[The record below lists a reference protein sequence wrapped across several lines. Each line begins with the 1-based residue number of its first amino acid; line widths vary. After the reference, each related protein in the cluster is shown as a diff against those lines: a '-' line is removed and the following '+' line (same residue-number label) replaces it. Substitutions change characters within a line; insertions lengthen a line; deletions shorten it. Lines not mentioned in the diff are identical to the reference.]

1 MVPVSFG
8 DSVCKWGIGSLCSFT
23 LFFLSLPV
31 SPSHPFL
38 LCLSR
43 LSDKHCL
50 LAINPRGSP
59 DRRPNKALYFL
70 PVWWVCQG
78 PRGSEITLGGGGG
91 GGGRRRRGGD
101 AISSMLH
108 TNTGAH
114 RHTHKQTVGISTWTN
129 CTRSEWFICWVA
141 KTLKTARHLVKISA
155 PRLRK
160 NIFSSRP
167 FFFYTQ
173 ASTDKHSQEN
183 IHKTQTLTKRQRK
196 HQLSPVLSAENQAGF
211 LIQLDK
217 TQGSGKTHA
226 YHAPQN
232 MLLSCLFRCRTGS
245 FF

>member
-8 DSVCKWGIGSLCSFT
+8 DSVCKWRIGSLCSFT
-23 LFFLSLPV
+23 LFFLSLSV

-50 LAINPRGSP
+50 LAINPRGGP

-78 PRGSEITLGGGGG
+78 PRGSEITLGGGG
-91 GGGRRRRGGD
+91 RRRRRGD
-101 AISSMLH
+101 AISSVLH

-141 KTLKTARHLVKISA
+141 KTLEPQDSWWKY
-155 PRLRK
+155 RLLGCEK
-160 NIFSSRP
+160 FFFSSRP
-167 FFFYTQ
+167 FFTLKQTQ
-173 ASTDKHSQEN
+173 INTAKKTFTKHKPRPKGKENTNSLRFCLQKTRHAS
-183 IHKTQTLTKRQRK
+183 
-196 HQLSPVLSAENQAGF
+196 
-211 LIQLDK
+211 
-217 TQGSGKTHA
+217 
-226 YHAPQN
+226 
-232 MLLSCLFRCRTGS
+232 
-245 FF
+245 